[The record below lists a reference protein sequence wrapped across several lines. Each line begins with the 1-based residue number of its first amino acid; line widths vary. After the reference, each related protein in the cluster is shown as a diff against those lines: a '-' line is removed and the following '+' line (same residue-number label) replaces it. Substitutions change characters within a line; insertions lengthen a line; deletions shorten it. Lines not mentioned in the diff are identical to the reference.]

1 MPYVHQQL
9 AAGRWYQLS
18 LMEQLANIGSEVERA
33 INWQAKGDDEYS
45 RLAFERALELFDL
58 TLVDS
63 RHRKR
68 LKELCRAREVVADY
82 FVGGGTYGSSTE
94 SLKNYFYQFA
104 YASRKDR

>member
-9 AAGRWYQLS
+9 AAGRWHQLS

-33 INWQAKGDDEYS
+33 ISWQAKGDDEYF

-58 TLVDS
+58 TLADP
-63 RHRKR
+63 RHSHR
-68 LKELCRAREVVADY
+68 LKELTRAREVVCDY
-82 FVGGGTYGSSTE
+82 FVGGGRYGSSTE

-104 YASRKDR
+104 YASRKNR